1 MLSFFKD
8 WYMKNLSNPAAIILI
23 LQFITIF
30 VILYFFSSIFGT
42 LIAALVLAFM
52 LERPVNFLIKH
63 GASRL
68 GATTLVMLCYVVFF
82 VCLFVTVIPP
92 AAEQLTKI
100 STNISETLTEI
111 SKHGENANIKEI
123 LKEKIVLSPQADS
136 QTEAAPE
143 NEASSGEETSA
154 EDTADTDLTA
164 ENSDTPAADEGAGS
178 SDAQQQQAAADAADS
193 TSGAESENGKQL
205 TVTARAE
212 PAADDKADASAEEH
226 KGYEP
231 QQINQE
237 DREESNATIAWISA
251 KVQSISSKL
260 PNAYKE
266 LISEKQMK
274 EYTISLFKIVK
285 GWVAPFIT
293 NNIAPLVMDMLSFV
307 IYFLIVPIFAFY
319 MLKDK
324 EKLLSVSKKY
334 LCSHEEVTSFWAEMN
349 VLISKYLN
357 GKCIHVIIIFIVNW
371 IAFSILNLNYG
382 LLLAIGVGL
391 SVIIPYVG
399 MIIITI
405 PIAIIG
411 LIQFGLSSDMVWLV
425 AVYTVIQILDG
436 YVLTPMLFSEKLNLD
451 PFSILVAIVVF
462 GGLLG
467 FWGVVLAIPL
477 ATFVKTI
484 FTKWPVNHEYLES
497 IKNKT

>member
-1 MLSFFKD
+1 MISFFKD
-8 WYMKNLSNPAAIILI
+8 WYMKNLSNPAAVILI
-23 LQFITIF
+23 LQFITAF
-30 VILYFFSSIFGT
+30 VILYFFSGIFGT

-68 GATTLVMLCYVVFF
+68 GATILVMLCYVIFF
-82 VCLFVTVIPP
+82 ICLFVTVIPP

-111 SKHGENANIKEI
+111 SKHGENANIQEI
-123 LKEKIVLSPQADS
+123 LKEKIALSVVRD
-136 QTEAAPE
+136 
-143 NEASSGEETSA
+143 SA
-154 EDTADTDLTA
+154 EEKKQESETADGSDDGQPNESHEKSEQSEEVTPDNTTDTA
-164 ENSDTPAADEGAGS
+164 
-178 SDAQQQQAAADAADS
+178 
-193 TSGAESENGKQL
+193 ESVSE
-205 TVTARAE
+205 TVI
-212 PAADDKADASAEEH
+212 AADDKASAPDEKSE
-226 KGYEP
+226 KPAVTTDKPLAVAETDQSDKKSGYEP
-231 QQINQE
+231 QVINEE
-237 DREESNATIAWISA
+237 DRQESNATIAWL
-251 KVQSISSKL
+251 SSKITKITDKL

-274 EYTISLFKIVK
+274 EYTVSLFSTVK

-293 NNIAPLVMDMLSFV
+293 NNIAPLMMDMLSFV
-307 IYFLIVPIFAFY
+307 VYFIIVPIFAFY

-324 EKLLSVSKKY
+324 EKFLALTKKY
-334 LCSHEEVTSFWAEMN
+334 LCSHEEVNSFWAEMN

-357 GKCIHVIIIFIVNW
+357 GKCIHVIIIFAVNW

-405 PIAIIG
+405 PIVIIG
-411 LIQFGLSSDMVWLV
+411 LIQFGLSSDMVWLA
-425 AVYTVIQILDG
+425 AVYTIIQILDG
-436 YVLTPMLFSEKLNLD
+436 YVLTPLLFSEKLNLD

-484 FTKWPVNHEYLES
+484 FTKWPVNREYIES
-497 IKNKT
+497 KKLSG

>member
-1 MLSFFKD
+1 
-8 WYMKNLSNPAAIILI
+8 MKNLSNPAAIILI

-63 GASRL
+63 GTSRL

-82 VCLFVTVIPP
+82 ICLFITVIPP

-100 STNISETLTEI
+100 STSISETLTEI

-123 LKEKIVLSPQADS
+123 IKEKIVLAPQADS
-136 QTEAAPE
+136 RTDKAPGNDAA
-143 NEASSGEETSA
+143 SGEETEA
-154 EDTADTDLTA
+154 GDTPDTDLNT
-164 ENSDTPAADEGAGS
+164 ENSDTPPAVGEADDGNAPQ
-178 SDAQQQQAAADAADS
+178 AQTAQAAV
-193 TSGAESENGKQL
+193 TAESDNRKQNV
-205 TVTARAE
+205 VTARAE
-212 PAADDKADASAEEH
+212 PAASDDKTDTKAEEH
-226 KGYEP
+226 SGYEP

-237 DREESNATIAWISA
+237 DREESNAAIAWISA
-251 KVQSISSKL
+251 KVQSLSGKI

-274 EYTISLFKIVK
+274 EYTISLFRTIK

-324 EKLLSVSKKY
+324 EKLLTLSKKY

-349 VLISKYLN
+349 ILISKYLN

-411 LIQFGLSSDMVWLV
+411 LIQ
-425 AVYTVIQILDG
+425 
-436 YVLTPMLFSEKLNLD
+436 
-451 PFSILVAIVVF
+451 
-462 GGLLG
+462 
-467 FWGVVLAIPL
+467 
-477 ATFVKTI
+477 
-484 FTKWPVNHEYLES
+484 
-497 IKNKT
+497 

>member
-63 GASRL
+63 GTSRL

-82 VCLFVTVIPP
+82 ICLFITVIPP

-100 STNISETLTEI
+100 STSISETLTEI

-123 LKEKIVLSPQADS
+123 IKEKIVLAPQADS
-136 QTEAAPE
+136 RTDKAPGNDAA
-143 NEASSGEETSA
+143 SGEETEA
-154 EDTADTDLTA
+154 GDTPDTDLNT
-164 ENSDTPAADEGAGS
+164 ENYDTPAAVGEADDGNAPQ
-178 SDAQQQQAAADAADS
+178 AQTAQAAV
-193 TSGAESENGKQL
+193 TAESDNRTQNV
-205 TVTARAE
+205 VTARAE
-212 PAADDKADASAEEH
+212 PAASDDKTDTKAEEH
-226 KGYEP
+226 SGYEP

-237 DREESNATIAWISA
+237 DREESNAAIAWISA
-251 KVQSISSKL
+251 KVQSLSGKI

-274 EYTISLFKIVK
+274 EYTISLFRTIK

-324 EKLLSVSKKY
+324 EKLLTLSKKY

-349 VLISKYLN
+349 ILISKYLN

-484 FTKWPVNHEYLES
+484 FTKWPVNHEYLKS

>member
-1 MLSFFKD
+1 
-8 WYMKNLSNPAAIILI
+8 MKNLSNPAAVILI
-23 LQFITIF
+23 LQFITAF
-30 VILYFFSSIFGT
+30 VILYFFSGIFGT

-68 GATTLVMLCYVVFF
+68 GATILVMLCYVVFF
-82 VCLFVTVIPP
+82 ICLFVTVIPP

-111 SKHGENANIKEI
+111 SKHGENANIQEI
-123 LKEKIVLSPQADS
+123 LKEKIALSVTKEAEEQNNQENQAQNGSDIQQNDFIEESEQSEEKAAVNDASGPVSENTTADGAPDS
-136 QTEAAPE
+136 D
-143 NEASSGEETSA
+143 SA
-154 EDTADTDLTA
+154 EK
-164 ENSDTPAADEGAGS
+164 SGKPSPAGDKPQISA
-178 SDAQQQQAAADAADS
+178 
-193 TSGAESENGKQL
+193 
-205 TVTARAE
+205 
-212 PAADDKADASAEEH
+212 DKAQSETH
-226 KGYEP
+226 SGYEP
-231 QQINQE
+231 QVINEE
-237 DREESNATIAWISA
+237 DRQESNATIAWLSS
-251 KVQSISSKL
+251 KVQKITDKL

-274 EYTISLFKIVK
+274 EYTVSLFSTIK

-293 NNIAPLVMDMLSFV
+293 NNIAPLMMDMLSFI
-307 IYFLIVPIFAFY
+307 IYFIIVPIFAFY

-324 EKLLSVSKKY
+324 DKFLSLTKKY

-405 PIAIIG
+405 PIVIIG
-411 LIQFGLSSDMVWLV
+411 LIQFGLSSDMVWLA

-436 YVLTPMLFSEKLNLD
+436 YVLTPLLFSEKLNLD

-484 FTKWPVNHEYLES
+484 FTKWPVNKEYIES
-497 IKNKT
+497 KKLKG